1 MIYQRICRKVCVG
14 MLLLALTVKM
24 VLATGADQT
33 AGSIVSNLAANESFI
48 SWMLYL
54 EVGQVY
60 SAREASDLAQ
70 EAVLA
75 AQQTPQAPSQEQ
87 APSVPDQTV
96 DRDDP
101 PPQADP
107 PEIQTEDPPSK
118 PEPQQSGDKPDGAAA
133 SAQEPGPEQDPPS
146 QGQTDPSGV
155 QASAPLRFTEEEAQG
170 ISIAGACSY
179 EVDKLELLNK
189 TLDLEF
195 TGQEPT
201 VLIVHTH
208 SSEAYTQETGWE
220 YEESDRLRTQDTGH
234 SVIKVGEEIAE
245 VLRSHGISVIHDT
258 SINDYPSYNGAYTR
272 TLEHINEWLRQYP
285 SIQMVLDVHRDA
297 QEDADGTPLGSVVT
311 VGDEPSSQV
320 MLVVGTDEG
329 GLEHPNWSENLALA
343 LQVQAVAN
351 REYPSLMRNLNLRT
365 ERFNQHAT
373 KGSLLLEMGS
383 TGNTLKQAL
392 VAARAIAESLAQ
404 VIACYS

>member
-1 MIYQRICRKVCVG
+1 M
-14 MLLLALTVKM
+14 
-24 VLATGADQT
+24 
-33 AGSIVSNLAANESFI
+33 
-48 SWMLYL
+48 
-54 EVGQVY
+54 
-60 SAREASDLAQ
+60 
-70 EAVLA
+70 
-75 AQQTPQAPSQEQ
+75 
-87 APSVPDQTV
+87 
-96 DRDDP
+96 
-101 PPQADP
+101 
-107 PEIQTEDPPSK
+107 
-118 PEPQQSGDKPDGAAA
+118 
-133 SAQEPGPEQDPPS
+133 
-146 QGQTDPSGV
+146 
-155 QASAPLRFTEEEAQG
+155 
-170 ISIAGACSY
+170 
-179 EVDKLELLNK
+179 
-189 TLDLEF
+189 
-195 TGQEPT
+195 
-201 VLIVHTH
+201 
-208 SSEAYTQETGWE
+208 
-220 YEESDRLRTQDTGH
+220 
-234 SVIKVGEEIAE
+234 
-245 VLRSHGISVIHDT
+245 LRSHGISVIHDT

-311 VGDEPSSQV
+311 VGDEPSSEV

>member
-1 MIYQRICRKVCVG
+1 MIYQRICLQG
-14 MLLLALTVKM
+14 MCGGCLLLALTVKM

-33 AGSIVSNLAANESFI
+33 AGSIVSNLATNESFI

-54 EVGQVY
+54 EMGQVY

-75 AQQTPQAPSQEQ
+75 AQQTPQAPSRNKP
-87 APSVPDQTV
+87 PSVPDQTV

-107 PEIQTEDPPSK
+107 PEIQTEDPPASRNRSRAGTSRTAR
-118 PEPQQSGDKPDGAAA
+118 PA

-155 QASAPLRFTEEEAQG
+155 QASAPTCGLPRRRPKG
-170 ISIAGACSY
+170 ISIAGACGY

-220 YEESDRLRTQDTGH
+220 YEESDRAENPGH
-234 SVIKVGEEIAE
+234 RAQRNQSGRGDRRGACALTV
-245 VLRSHGISVIHDT
+245 SVIHDT

-272 TLEHINEWLRQYP
+272 TP
-285 SIQMVLDVHRDA
+285 
-297 QEDADGTPLGSVVT
+297 GTHQRVVAPVPQHSNGSGRPPRRPGGRRRHAAGIRGYSGRRAVVP
-311 VGDEPSSQV
+311 GHAGGGAP
-320 MLVVGTDEG
+320 DEG
-329 GLEHPNWSENLALA
+329 GLEHPSGARIWPW
-343 LQVQAVAN
+343 
-351 REYPSLMRNLNLRT
+351 PS
-365 ERFNQHAT
+365 RF
-373 KGSLLLEMGS
+373 
-383 TGNTLKQAL
+383 
-392 VAARAIAESLAQ
+392 RP
-404 VIACYS
+404 